1 MNKRI
6 KRILS
11 AILIM
16 ALILGD
22 CSGIFVNISHAT
34 EQTNVQSEN
43 QVQEEN
49 LNSPKL
55 NLSINL
61 DSFLNLV
68 NFEKRILKLKLKV
81 DYENVTE
88 IEESYTEIA
97 LPKLAEEIPV
107 NVKINEIYGEKRLAK
122 TLSRR

>member
-1 MNKRI
+1 M
-6 KRILS
+6 
-11 AILIM
+11 
-16 ALILGD
+16 LILGD
-22 CSGIFVNISHAT
+22 CSGILVNISHAT
-34 EQTNVQSEN
+34 EQTNVQREN